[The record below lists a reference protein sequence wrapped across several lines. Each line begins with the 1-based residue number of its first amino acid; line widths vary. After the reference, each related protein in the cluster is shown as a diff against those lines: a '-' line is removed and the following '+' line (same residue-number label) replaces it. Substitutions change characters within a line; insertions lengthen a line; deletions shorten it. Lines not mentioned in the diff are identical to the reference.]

1 MVSPDLG
8 SFNNYHLFSS
18 FEERINSPECLHKA
32 VDSHQHVVGALLRP
46 AFGDG
51 EDGPVDIL
59 RVGHDITALS
69 LCSTSSHLWWVV
81 GLPRTLR
88 LIVALRGR
96 EREVFNRIGIHQH
109 SDLEGMEV
117 LLNRI
122 KKQEAVVEVD
132 LGSNMYSLISKAFCQ
147 FFGMVTGQLFGHI
160 MCIEQVNFYLVSKL
174 QSLMLIPGWHKWKI
188 LFRWEVLGHWLN
200 WQALG
205 SNGGKTSDSRPSC
218 GRSSLRLF

>member
-96 EREVFNRIGIHQH
+96 EREVFNRISIHQH

-117 LLNRI
+117 LQD
-122 KKQEAVVEVD
+122 QEARSCCRGGSWIKYVLSD
-132 LGSNMYSLISKAFCQ
+132 LKSFLSVLWDGHWSAP
-147 FFGMVTGQLFGHI
+147 LF
-160 MCIEQVNFYLVSKL
+160 
-174 QSLMLIPGWHKWKI
+174 HKW
-188 LFRWEVLGHWLN
+188 EVKQTITDDYLLLSHLQYISEEFFKVRCPW
-200 WQALG
+200 
-205 SNGGKTSDSRPSC
+205 
-218 GRSSLRLF
+218 LRLGL